1 MANFATRLWR
11 KITGGR
17 GSGGGFARPM
27 VLEVAGSTEQT
38 SIIPVEHE
46 GGRYLVA
53 DRADAIWVERIRLS
67 GRGSLI
73 NKDRKMAVTA
83 TEVSVEDRAAIIT
96 AYRARAGE
104 AADATAWAESADP
117 ADHPVFKLDRASDGD
132 RGGGSAW

>member
-1 MANFATRLWR
+1 MANVVTRLWR
-11 KITGGR
+11 KITGGG
-17 GSGGGFARPM
+17 GSRGGGGRPM
-27 VLEVAGSTEQT
+27 LLEVAGSTEQT
-38 SIIPVEHE
+38 SIVPVEHE

-53 DRADAIWVERIRLS
+53 DRADAVWVERMRLS

-83 TEVSVEDRAAIIT
+83 TEVPVEERAAVIT
-96 AYRARAGE
+96 AYRARAGA
-104 AADATAWAESADP
+104 AADAAAWAASADP